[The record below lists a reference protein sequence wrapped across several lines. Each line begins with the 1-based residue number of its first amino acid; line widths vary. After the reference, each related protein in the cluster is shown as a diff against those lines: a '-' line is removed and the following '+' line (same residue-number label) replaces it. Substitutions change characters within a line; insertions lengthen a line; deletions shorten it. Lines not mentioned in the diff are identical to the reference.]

1 MGPVVRRTVAWVV
14 TVVLLV
20 EAFAIGALNWFLG
33 VVVERQKMSM
43 AGVDPHLMS
52 TSSKIGGV
60 VFGLYFLLCALVA
73 LLVAVRDRAPAGFG
87 RVVLISAAVV
97 HGLLGAFAWGLVN
110 ATAFLAM
117 IVMLALLV
125 LLLVSYDRDGG
136 RAEAA
141 PGGDGRDGGSGGGP
155 RAVDEPVDASPAPPG
170 EPAAGRP
177 AGPQDGD
184 DEPQDAVP
192 ERLTRPVPTTP

>member
-1 MGPVVRRTVAWVV
+1 MVRRTVAWMV

-20 EAFAIGALNWFLG
+20 EALGIGALNWFLG

-110 ATAFLAM
+110 ATAFL
-117 IVMLALLV
+117 VMVVVLALLV

-136 RAEAA
+136 PAGAA
-141 PGGDGRDGGSGGGP
+141 PGGDGGTGGDP
-155 RAVDEPVDASPAPPG
+155 RAADEPVDARAAPPG

-177 AGPQDGD
+177 AEPRGGGDG
-184 DEPQDAVP
+184 PQDAVP
-192 ERLTRPVPTTP
+192 ERITRPVPTTP

>member
-1 MGPVVRRTVAWVV
+1 MVRRTVAWVV

-20 EAFAIGALNWFLG
+20 EALGIGALNWFLG

-43 AGVDPHLMS
+43 AGLDPHLMS

-110 ATAFLAM
+110 ATAFL
-117 IVMLALLV
+117 VMVVVLALLV

-136 RAEAA
+136 TAEAA
-141 PGGDGRDGGSGGGP
+141 PGGDGGTGGDP
-155 RAVDEPVDASPAPPG
+155 RAADGPVDARTAPPG

-177 AGPQDGD
+177 AEPQDGD

>member
-1 MGPVVRRTVAWVV
+1 M

-97 HGLLGAFAWGLVN
+97 HGLLGAFAWGLVD

-136 RAEAA
+136 RAGAA
-141 PGGDGRDGGSGGGP
+141 PGGDGRDGGSGGAP
-155 RAVDEPVDASPAPPG
+155 RAVDEPVDASPVPPG